1 MTQLHVLSV
10 QINFALN
17 GGSHNS
23 NTEIQ
28 PDDKENRSL
37 TMEAL
42 HAYRAEICPPLA
54 NELL

>member
-1 MTQLHVLSV
+1 MMQLHMLSV

-17 GGSHNS
+17 GGSRNG

-28 PDDKENRSL
+28 SDDKENTSL
-37 TMEAL
+37 TLEAL
-42 HAYRAEICPPLA
+42 YAYRAEICSPLA

>member
-1 MTQLHVLSV
+1 MMQLHMLSV

-17 GGSHNS
+17 GGSHNG

-28 PDDKENRSL
+28 SDDKENTSL
-37 TMEAL
+37 TLETLYAQ
-42 HAYRAEICPPLA
+42 RAEICSPLA